1 MPKGKPW
8 TKEEEEKLRCMTKSE
23 LCLEDIARELKKS
36 KGAIK
41 AKLQRMD
48 LEVVVMTDK
57 KSVVTTTTSFDL
69 PVPED
74 LPSIEMQLRVLA
86 GAIEKLQKDNL
97 SKNDVMRL
105 GRLIAGV
112 GKYKELFADYVGYRE
127 IEQKVDYALEWMR
140 KRDEERKNLDR
151 IKSKTE

>member
-8 TKEEEEKLRCMTKSE
+8 TKEEEDKLKNLAKSGSSY
-23 LCLEDIARELKKS
+23 DAMAMELKKS

-57 KSVVTTTTSFDL
+57 KSVVTTTSFDL
-69 PVPED
+69 PIPED
-74 LPSIEMQLRVLA
+74 LPSVEMQLRVLA

-97 SKNDVMRL
+97 NKTDVMRL

-151 IKSKTE
+151 GKSKRE

>member
-8 TKEEEEKLRCMTKSE
+8 TKEDEDKLRGLTKSGSS
-23 LCLEDIARELKKS
+23 LDDIARVLKKS

-57 KSVVTTTTSFDL
+57 KSEVTTTSFDL
-69 PVPED
+69 PIPED

-86 GAIEKLQKDNL
+86 GAIEKLQKDDLN
-97 SKNDVMRL
+97 KTDVMRL

-127 IEQKVDYALEWMR
+127 IELKVDYALEWMK

-151 IKSKTE
+151 VRRKTE

>member
-8 TKEEEEKLRCMTKSE
+8 TKEQEMKLKELITEGKSLKE
-23 LCLEDIARELKKS
+23 MAAALEKS
-36 KGAIK
+36 KGAVK
-41 AKLQRMD
+41 KKMD
-48 LEVVVMTDK
+48 RLGLEVVVHDK
-57 KSVVTTTTSFDL
+57 KFSGTTTTFDL
-69 PVPED
+69 PIPDD

-86 GAIEKLQKDNL
+86 GAIEKLQKDDL
-97 SKNDVMRL
+97 DKIDVMRL

-151 IKSKTE
+151 VKSKPE

>member
-8 TKEEEEKLRCMTKSE
+8 TKEQEKKLKELITEGKNLKEIAAALEKSE
-23 LCLEDIARELKKS
+23 GAVKK
-36 KGAIK
+36 KMGR
-41 AKLQRMD
+41 LG
-48 LEVVVMTDK
+48 LEVVVQDK
-57 KSVVTTTTSFDL
+57 KFSGTTTTFNL
-69 PVPED
+69 PIPED

-97 SKNDVMRL
+97 DKIDVMRL

-151 IKSKTE
+151 VKSKTE

>member
-8 TKEEEEKLRCMTKSE
+8 TKGEEEKLKALAKSGSSYV
-23 LCLEDIARELKKS
+23 DMARELKKS

-48 LEVVVMTDK
+48 LEVVVMTDE
-57 KSVVTTTTSFDL
+57 KSVVTTTSFDL
-69 PVPED
+69 PIPDD

-86 GAIEKLQKDNL
+86 GAIEKLQKDDL
-97 SKNDVMRL
+97 SKTDVLRL
-105 GRLIAGV
+105 GRLISGV

-127 IEQKVDYALEWMR
+127 IELKVDYALEWMR
-140 KRDEERKNLDR
+140 KRDEERKSMDR
-151 IKSKTE
+151 IKRKTE

>member
-8 TKEEEEKLRCMTKSE
+8 TKEQERKLKELITEGKSLKE
-23 LCLEDIARELKKS
+23 IAAALEKS
-36 KGAIK
+36 KGAVK
-41 AKLQRMD
+41 KKMD
-48 LEVVVMTDK
+48 RLGLEVVVNDK
-57 KSVVTTTTSFDL
+57 KFSGTTTTFDL
-69 PVPED
+69 PIPED

-86 GAIEKLQKDNL
+86 GAIEKLQKDDL
-97 SKNDVMRL
+97 DKIDVMRL

-127 IEQKVDYALEWMR
+127 IEQKVDYAIEWMR

-151 IKSKTE
+151 VKSKTE

>member
-8 TKEEEEKLRCMTKSE
+8 TKEEENKLKS
-23 LCLEDIARELKKS
+23 LAKSGSCYEDMARELKKS

-57 KSVVTTTTSFDL
+57 KSAVTTTSFDL
-69 PVPED
+69 PVPDD
-74 LPSIEMQLRVLA
+74 LPSVEMQLRVLA
-86 GAIEKLQKDNL
+86 GAIKKLQKDNL
-97 SKNDVMRL
+97 SKTDVMRL

-151 IKSKTE
+151 VKSKTE

>member
-8 TKEEEEKLRCMTKSE
+8 TKEQEDKLKALAKSGSSYV
-23 LCLEDIARELKKS
+23 DMARELKKS

-48 LEVVVMTDK
+48 LEVVVMTDEK
-57 KSVVTTTTSFDL
+57 RVVTTTSFDL

-86 GAIEKLQKDNL
+86 GAIEKLQKDDL
-97 SKNDVMRL
+97 SKTDVMRL
-105 GRLIAGV
+105 GRLIAGI

-127 IEQKVDYALEWMR
+127 IEVKVDYALEWMR

-151 IKSKTE
+151 VKSKTE

>member
-8 TKEEEEKLRCMTKSE
+8 TKEQEMKLKELITEGKSLKE
-23 LCLEDIARELKKS
+23 MAAALEKS
-36 KGAIK
+36 KGAVK
-41 AKLQRMD
+41 KKMD
-48 LEVVVMTDK
+48 RLGLEVVVHDK
-57 KSVVTTTTSFDL
+57 KFSGTTTTFDL
-69 PVPED
+69 PIPDD

-86 GAIEKLQKDNL
+86 GAIEKLQKDDL
-97 SKNDVMRL
+97 DKIDVMRL

-151 IKSKTE
+151 VKSKTE